1 MTLVSDSAVDEQPEM
16 GEIDVRNDT
25 AGILFSSGTTGYP
38 KAIPYSHA
46 MIWERRSRLLKPK
59 YKSVKNP
66 EIVWRHEKSKK
77 KKKTMEDDA
86 ANQKGIEKLQ
96 STIDKKLKC
105 SHSEKLVK
113 NKYLALFDKRLKC

>member
-1 MTLVSDSAVDEQPEM
+1 LTLVSDSAVDEQPEM

-66 EIVWRHEKSKK
+66 EIV
-77 KKKTMEDDA
+77 
-86 ANQKGIEKLQ
+86 
-96 STIDKKLKC
+96 
-105 SHSEKLVK
+105 
-113 NKYLALFDKRLKC
+113 